1 MEVTVTQTQRVQISQ
16 DERRR
21 ITIATLRDAAK
32 WVSGNYIENG
42 NLMIRHNYST
52 SHSFYEDSVVRN
64 ANEIDLATDM
74 LIRNLASGK

>member
-32 WVSGNYIENG
+32 WVDGNYVEKG
-42 NLMIRHNYST
+42 QLMIRNHYST
-52 SHSFYEDSVVRN
+52 THSFYEDIVVRN
-64 ANEIDLATDM
+64 ANELDLATD
-74 LIRNLASGK
+74 LVIRNLASGK